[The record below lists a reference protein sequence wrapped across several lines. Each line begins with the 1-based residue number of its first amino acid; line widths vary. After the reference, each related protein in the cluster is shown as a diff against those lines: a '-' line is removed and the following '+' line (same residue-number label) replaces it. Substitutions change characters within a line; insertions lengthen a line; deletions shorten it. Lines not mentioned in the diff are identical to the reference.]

1 MNIASIKEKYSALSK
16 PIKASLWYMV
26 CNVINKAIALLA
38 TPIFTRIM
46 TKDKYGTFAVF
57 QSWYSILIIFTSL
70 NVFLGGYQKGL
81 ILYKDDIS
89 RFTAAQ

>member
-16 PIKASLWYMV
+16 PIKASLWYM

-57 QSWYSILIIFTSL
+57 QSRYSILIIFASL
-70 NVFLGGYQKGL
+70 NVFLGVSKWNDF
-81 ILYKDDIS
+81 I
-89 RFTAAQ
+89 